1 MDQSDDEFFSPIYML
16 KNVLVLVRVINSMII
31 INIEDN
37 AMAASKKREKKRQR
51 KRENEW
57 HAINIEDQQYFEQF
71 LYSMRKHSRQRK
83 WNISFYLSRFFLL
96 SYYYSSMRNAFFDFF
111 YQNANS
117 KDNRCI
123 KRTGQKGSNEHRIY
137 QRR

>member
-51 KRENEW
+51 KRENE
-57 HAINIEDQQYFEQF
+57 
-71 LYSMRKHSRQRK
+71 
-83 WNISFYLSRFFLL
+83 
-96 SYYYSSMRNAFFDFF
+96 
-111 YQNANS
+111 
-117 KDNRCI
+117 
-123 KRTGQKGSNEHRIY
+123 
-137 QRR
+137 